1 MQKKDFWKGFG
12 AALVLMAVVYFGGQF
27 LAQMNIALPFGMSTM
42 AKIRQIEKTLDTYYV
57 EDYDKELA
65 EELMYTGLAAGVGD
79 PYTYYLSADSLAEQM
94 EKNSG
99 HFVGIGV
106 EIYAGDDGYIVVSSV
121 TPGGPAEAAGILA
134 EDKITEVDGESITGK
149 TAADV
154 SALVKG
160 EAGTDVTLTIFR
172 ESTGEVLEKT
182 VTRQDIQVKTVSW
195 RMMDDNIGYI
205 AITNFRENTYS
216 QFKEALDM
224 LEAEGMEKLVLDL
237 RNNTGGLVKSA
248 HEIGEE
254 LLPEGIMVYTMDKDG
269 NREDTLCDDVYN
281 DVPLVVLVNGNSA
294 SAAEILA
301 GAIQDTGRGQLIGTT
316 TFGKGLVQRLFTL
329 PDGSG
334 LNVTIQKYY
343 TPNGTS
349 IHGVGITPDYEVEL
363 PEEYAQQTNIPA
375 EADTQL
381 QKAVEVLSEKTYNI
395 VKKQIFSEKR
405 LFNRLCFRY
414 TDKKSMSR

>member
-12 AALVLMAVVYFGGQF
+12 AAFVLLAVIYFGGQF
-27 LAQMNIALPFGMSTM
+27 LAQMNIALPFGMSNT
-42 AKIRQIEKTLDTYYV
+42 AKIRQIEEMLDTYYV

-65 EELMYTGLAAGVGD
+65 EELMYTGLVAGVGD
-79 PYTYYLSADSLAEQM
+79 PYTYYLSADSLAEQV

-99 HFVGIGV
+99 QFVGIVV

-160 EAGTDVTLTIFR
+160 EEGTDVTLTIFR

-182 VTRQDIQVKTVSW
+182 VTRQDIQVQTVSW

-205 AITNFRENTYS
+205 SITNFRENTYN
-216 QFKEALDM
+216 QFKEALDT

-254 LLPEGIMVYTMDKDG
+254 LLPEGIMVYTMDKEG

-281 DVPLVVLVNGNSA
+281 DVPMVVLVNGNSA

-301 GAIQDTGRGQLIGTT
+301 GAIQDTGRGELIGTT

-381 QKAVEVLSEKTYNI
+381 QKAVEVLSEKNI
-395 VKKQIFSEKR
+395 
-405 LFNRLCFRY
+405 
-414 TDKKSMSR
+414 

>member
-27 LAQMNIALPFGMSTM
+27 LAQMNIALPFGMSNTV
-42 AKIRQIEKTLDTYYV
+42 KIRQIEEMLDTYYV

-65 EELMYTGLAAGVGD
+65 EELMYTGLVAGVGD
-79 PYTYYLSADSLAEQM
+79 PYTYYLSADSLAEQV

-182 VTRQDIQVKTVSW
+182 VTRQDIQVQTVSW

-205 AITNFRENTYS
+205 SITNFRENTHN
-216 QFKEALDM
+216 QFKEALDT

-254 LLPEGIMVYTMDKDG
+254 LLPEGIMVYTMDKEG

-281 DVPLVVLVNGNSA
+281 DVPMVVLVNGNSA

-301 GAIQDTGRGQLIGTT
+301 GAIQDTGRGELIGTT

-381 QKAVEVLSEKTYNI
+381 QKAMEVLSEKNI
-395 VKKQIFSEKR
+395 
-405 LFNRLCFRY
+405 
-414 TDKKSMSR
+414 

>member
-12 AALVLMAVVYFGGQF
+12 AAFVLLAVIYFGGQF
-27 LAQMNIALPFGMSTM
+27 LAQMNIALPFGMSNT
-42 AKIRQIEKTLDTYYV
+42 AKIRQIEEMLDTYYV

-65 EELMYTGLAAGVGD
+65 EELMYTGLVAGVGD
-79 PYTYYLSADSLAEQM
+79 PYTYYLSADSLAEQV

-160 EAGTDVTLTIFR
+160 EEGTDVTLTIFR

-182 VTRQDIQVKTVSW
+182 VTRQDIQVQTVSW

-205 AITNFRENTYS
+205 SITNFRENTYN
-216 QFKEALDM
+216 QFKEALDT

-254 LLPEGIMVYTMDKDG
+254 LLPEGIMVYTMDKEG

-281 DVPLVVLVNGNSA
+281 DVPMVVLVNGNSA

-301 GAIQDTGRGQLIGTT
+301 GAIQDTGRGELIGTT

-381 QKAVEVLSEKTYNI
+381 QKAVEVMSEKNI
-395 VKKQIFSEKR
+395 
-405 LFNRLCFRY
+405 
-414 TDKKSMSR
+414 

>member
-27 LAQMNIALPFGMSTM
+27 LVQMNIALPFGMSTM

-149 TAADV
+149 IAADV

-381 QKAVEVLSEKTYNI
+381 QKAVEVLSEKNI
-395 VKKQIFSEKR
+395 
-405 LFNRLCFRY
+405 
-414 TDKKSMSR
+414 

>member
-12 AALVLMAVVYFGGQF
+12 AAFVLLAVIYFGGQF
-27 LAQMNIALPFGMSTM
+27 LEQMNIALPFGMSNT
-42 AKIRQIEKTLDTYYV
+42 AKIRQIEEMLDTYYV

-65 EELMYTGLAAGVGD
+65 EELMYTGLVAGVGD
-79 PYTYYLSADSLAEQM
+79 PYTYYLSADSLAEQV

-160 EAGTDVTLTIFR
+160 EEGTDVTLTIFR

-182 VTRQDIQVKTVSW
+182 VTRQDIQVQTVSW

-205 AITNFRENTYS
+205 SITNFRENTHN
-216 QFKEALDM
+216 QFKEALDT

-254 LLPEGIMVYTMDKDG
+254 LLPEGIMVYTMDKEG

-281 DVPLVVLVNGNSA
+281 DVPMVVLVNGNSA

-301 GAIQDTGRGQLIGTT
+301 GAIQDTGRGELIGTT

-381 QKAVEVLSEKTYNI
+381 QKAVEVLSEKNI
-395 VKKQIFSEKR
+395 
-405 LFNRLCFRY
+405 
-414 TDKKSMSR
+414 

>member
-12 AALVLMAVVYFGGQF
+12 AAFVLLAVIYFGGQF
-27 LAQMNIALPFGMSTM
+27 LAQMNIALPFGMSNT
-42 AKIRQIEKTLDTYYV
+42 AKIRQIEEMLETYYV

-65 EELMYTGLAAGVGD
+65 EELMYTGLVAGVGD
-79 PYTYYLSADSLAEQM
+79 PYTYYLSADSLAEQV

-154 SALVKG
+154 SSLVKG
-160 EAGTDVTLTIFR
+160 EEGTDVTLTIFR

-195 RMMDDNIGYI
+195 SMMDDNIGYI
-205 AITNFRENTYS
+205 SITNFRENTYS
-216 QFKEALDM
+216 QFKEALDT

-254 LLPEGIMVYTMDKDG
+254 LLPEGIMVYTMDKEG

-281 DVPLVVLVNGNSA
+281 DVPMVVLVNGNSA

-301 GAIQDTGRGQLIGTT
+301 GAIQDTGRGELIGTT

-381 QKAVEVLSEKTYNI
+381 QKAVEVLSEKNI
-395 VKKQIFSEKR
+395 
-405 LFNRLCFRY
+405 
-414 TDKKSMSR
+414 

>member
-12 AALVLMAVVYFGGQF
+12 AAFVLLAVIYFGGQF
-27 LAQMNIALPFGMSTM
+27 LAQMNIALPFGMSNT
-42 AKIRQIEKTLDTYYV
+42 AKICQIEEMLDTYYV

-65 EELMYTGLAAGVGD
+65 EELMYTGLVAGVGD
-79 PYTYYLSADSLAEQM
+79 PYTYYLSADSLAEQV

-160 EAGTDVTLTIFR
+160 EEGTDVTLTIFR

-182 VTRQDIQVKTVSW
+182 VTRQDIQVQTVSW

-205 AITNFRENTYS
+205 SIMNFRENTYN
-216 QFKEALDM
+216 QFKEALDT

-254 LLPEGIMVYTMDKDG
+254 LLPEGIMVYTMDKEG

-281 DVPLVVLVNGNSA
+281 DVPMVVLVNGNSA

-301 GAIQDTGRGQLIGTT
+301 GAIQDTGRGELIGTT

-381 QKAVEVLSEKTYNI
+381 QKAVEVLSEKNI
-395 VKKQIFSEKR
+395 
-405 LFNRLCFRY
+405 
-414 TDKKSMSR
+414 

>member
-12 AALVLMAVVYFGGQF
+12 AAFVLLAVIYFGGQF
-27 LAQMNIALPFGMSTM
+27 LAQMNIALPFGMSNM
-42 AKIRQIEKTLDTYYV
+42 AKICQIEEMLDTYYV

-65 EELMYTGLAAGVGD
+65 EELMYTGLVAGVGD
-79 PYTYYLSADSLAEQM
+79 PYTYYLSADSLAEQV

-121 TPGGPAEAAGILA
+121 TPGGPAEAAGLLA

-160 EAGTDVTLTIFR
+160 EEGTDVTLTIFR

-182 VTRQDIQVKTVSW
+182 VTRQDIQVQTVSW

-205 AITNFRENTYS
+205 SITNFRENTHN
-216 QFKEALDM
+216 QFKEALDT

-254 LLPEGIMVYTMDKDG
+254 LLPEGIMVYTMDKEG

-281 DVPLVVLVNGNSA
+281 DVPMVVLVNGNSA

-301 GAIQDTGRGQLIGTT
+301 GAIQDTGRGELIGTT

-381 QKAVEVLSEKTYNI
+381 QKAVEVLSEKNI
-395 VKKQIFSEKR
+395 
-405 LFNRLCFRY
+405 
-414 TDKKSMSR
+414 

>member
-12 AALVLMAVVYFGGQF
+12 AAFVLLAVIYFGGQF
-27 LAQMNIALPFGMSTM
+27 LAQMNIALPFGMSNT
-42 AKIRQIEKTLDTYYV
+42 AKIRQIEEMLDTYYV

-65 EELMYTGLAAGVGD
+65 EELMYTGLVAGVGD
-79 PYTYYLSADSLAEQM
+79 PYTYYLSADSLAEQV

-160 EAGTDVTLTIFR
+160 EEGTDVTLTIFR

-182 VTRQDIQVKTVSW
+182 VTRQDIQVQTVSW

-205 AITNFRENTYS
+205 SITNFRENTHN

-254 LLPEGIMVYTMDKDG
+254 LLPEGIMVYTMDKEG

-281 DVPLVVLVNGNSA
+281 DVPMVVLVNGNSA

-301 GAIQDTGRGQLIGTT
+301 GAIQDTGRGELIGTT

-349 IHGVGITPDYEVEL
+349 IHGVGITPDYEVKL

-381 QKAVEVLSEKTYNI
+381 QKAVEVLSEKNI
-395 VKKQIFSEKR
+395 
-405 LFNRLCFRY
+405 
-414 TDKKSMSR
+414 

>member
-1 MQKKDFWKGFG
+1 LQKKDFWKGFG
-12 AALVLMAVVYFGGQF
+12 AAFVLLAVIYFGGQF
-27 LAQMNIALPFGMSTM
+27 LAQMNIALPFGMSNT
-42 AKIRQIEKTLDTYYV
+42 AKIRQIEEMLDTYYV

-65 EELMYTGLAAGVGD
+65 EELMYTGLVAGVGD
-79 PYTYYLSADSLAEQM
+79 PYTYYLSADSLAEQV

-160 EAGTDVTLTIFR
+160 EEGTDVTLTIFR

-182 VTRQDIQVKTVSW
+182 VTRQDIQVQTVSW

-205 AITNFRENTYS
+205 SITNFRENTHN
-216 QFKEALDM
+216 QFKEALDT

-254 LLPEGIMVYTMDKDG
+254 LLPEGIMVYTMDKEG

-281 DVPLVVLVNGNSA
+281 DVPMVVLVNGNSA

-301 GAIQDTGRGQLIGTT
+301 GAIQDTGRGELIGTT

-381 QKAVEVLSEKTYNI
+381 QKAVEVLSEKNI
-395 VKKQIFSEKR
+395 
-405 LFNRLCFRY
+405 
-414 TDKKSMSR
+414 

>member
-1 MQKKDFWKGFG
+1 MQKKDFWMGFG
-12 AALVLMAVVYFGGQF
+12 AAFVLLAVIYFGGQF
-27 LAQMNIALPFGMSTM
+27 LAQMNIALPFGMSNT
-42 AKIRQIEKTLDTYYV
+42 AKISQIEEMLDTYYV

-65 EELMYTGLAAGVGD
+65 EELMYTGLVAGVGD
-79 PYTYYLSADSLAEQM
+79 PYTYYLSADSLAEQV

-160 EAGTDVTLTIFR
+160 EEGTDVTLTIFR

-182 VTRQDIQVKTVSW
+182 VTRQDIQVQTVSW

-205 AITNFRENTYS
+205 SITNFRENTHN
-216 QFKEALDM
+216 QFKEALDT

-254 LLPEGIMVYTMDKDG
+254 LLPEGIMVYTMDKEG

-281 DVPLVVLVNGNSA
+281 DVPMVVLVNGNSA

-301 GAIQDTGRGQLIGTT
+301 GAIQDTGRGELIGTT

-381 QKAVEVLSEKTYNI
+381 QKAVEVLSEKNI
-395 VKKQIFSEKR
+395 
-405 LFNRLCFRY
+405 
-414 TDKKSMSR
+414 

>member
-12 AALVLMAVVYFGGQF
+12 AALVLMAVIYFGGQF
-27 LAQMNIALPFGMSTM
+27 LVQMNIPLPFGMSTM
-42 AKIRQIEKTLDTYYV
+42 AKIRQIENMLDTYYV

-65 EELMYTGLAAGVGD
+65 EELMYTGLSAGVGD
-79 PYTYYLSADSLAEQM
+79 PYTYYLSADSLAEQV

-121 TPGGPAEAAGILA
+121 TAGGPAEAAGILA

-160 EAGTDVTLTIFR
+160 EEGTDVTLTIFR

-182 VTRQDIQVKTVSW
+182 VTRQDIQVQTVSW
-195 RMMDDNIGYI
+195 RMMENNIGYI
-205 AITNFRENTYS
+205 SITNFRENTYS
-216 QFKEALDM
+216 QFKEALDT

-248 HEIGEE
+248 HDIGEE
-254 LLPEGIMVYTMDKDG
+254 LLPEGIMVYTMDKEG

-329 PDGSG
+329 SDGSG

-381 QKAVEVLSEKTYNI
+381 QKAVEVLSEKNI
-395 VKKQIFSEKR
+395 
-405 LFNRLCFRY
+405 
-414 TDKKSMSR
+414 

>member
-12 AALVLMAVVYFGGQF
+12 AAFVLLAVIYFGGQF
-27 LAQMNIALPFGMSTM
+27 LAQMNIALPFGMSNTV
-42 AKIRQIEKTLDTYYV
+42 KIRQIEEMLDTYYV

-65 EELMYTGLAAGVGD
+65 EELMYTGLVAGVGD
-79 PYTYYLSADSLAEQM
+79 PYTYYLSADSLAEQV

-106 EIYAGDDGYIVVSSV
+106 EIYAGDDVYIVVSSV

-160 EAGTDVTLTIFR
+160 EEGTDVTLTIFR

-182 VTRQDIQVKTVSW
+182 VTRQDIQVQTVSW

-205 AITNFRENTYS
+205 SITNFRENTYN
-216 QFKEALDM
+216 QFKEALDT

-254 LLPEGIMVYTMDKDG
+254 LLPEGIMVYTMDKEG

-281 DVPLVVLVNGNSA
+281 DVPMVVLVNGNSA

-301 GAIQDTGRGQLIGTT
+301 GAIQDTGRGELIGTT

-381 QKAVEVLSEKTYNI
+381 QKAVEVLSEKNI
-395 VKKQIFSEKR
+395 
-405 LFNRLCFRY
+405 
-414 TDKKSMSR
+414 

>member
-12 AALVLMAVVYFGGQF
+12 AAFVLLAVIYFGGQF
-27 LAQMNIALPFGMSTM
+27 LAQMNIALPFGISNT
-42 AKIRQIEKTLDTYYV
+42 AKIRQIEEMLDTYYV

-65 EELMYTGLAAGVGD
+65 EELMYTGLVAGVGD
-79 PYTYYLSADSLAEQM
+79 PYTYYLSADSLAEQV

-154 SALVKG
+154 SSLVKG
-160 EAGTDVTLTIFR
+160 EEGTDVTLTIFR

-195 RMMDDNIGYI
+195 SMMDDNIGYI
-205 AITNFRENTYS
+205 SITNFRENTYS
-216 QFKEALDM
+216 QFKEALDT

-254 LLPEGIMVYTMDKDG
+254 LLPEGIMVYTMDKEG

-281 DVPLVVLVNGNSA
+281 DVPMVVLVNGNSA

-301 GAIQDTGRGQLIGTT
+301 GAIQDTGRGELIGTT

-363 PEEYAQQTNIPA
+363 PEEYAQQTNIPT

-381 QKAVEVLSEKTYNI
+381 QKAVEVLSEKNI
-395 VKKQIFSEKR
+395 
-405 LFNRLCFRY
+405 
-414 TDKKSMSR
+414 

>member
-42 AKIRQIEKTLDTYYV
+42 AKIRQIEKALDTYYV

-195 RMMDDNIGYI
+195 RMMEDNIGYI

-381 QKAVEVLSEKTYNI
+381 QKAVEVLSEKNI
-395 VKKQIFSEKR
+395 
-405 LFNRLCFRY
+405 
-414 TDKKSMSR
+414 

>member
-281 DVPLVVLVNGNSA
+281 DVPLVVLVNGNST

-381 QKAVEVLSEKTYNI
+381 QKAVEVLSEKNI
-395 VKKQIFSEKR
+395 
-405 LFNRLCFRY
+405 
-414 TDKKSMSR
+414 

>member
-12 AALVLMAVVYFGGQF
+12 AAFVLLAVIYFGGQF
-27 LAQMNIALPFGMSTM
+27 LAQMNIALPFGMSNT
-42 AKIRQIEKTLDTYYV
+42 AKICQIEEMLDTYYV

-65 EELMYTGLAAGVGD
+65 EELMYTGLVAGVGD
-79 PYTYYLSADSLAEQM
+79 PYTYYLSADSLAEQV

-160 EAGTDVTLTIFR
+160 EEGTDVTLTIFR

-182 VTRQDIQVKTVSW
+182 VTRQDIQVQTVSW

-205 AITNFRENTYS
+205 SITNFRENTHN
-216 QFKEALDM
+216 QFKEALDT

-254 LLPEGIMVYTMDKDG
+254 LLPEGIMVYTMDKEG

-281 DVPLVVLVNGNSA
+281 DVPMVALVNGNSA

-301 GAIQDTGRGQLIGTT
+301 GAIQDTGRGELIGTT

-381 QKAVEVLSEKTYNI
+381 QKAVEVLSEKNI
-395 VKKQIFSEKR
+395 
-405 LFNRLCFRY
+405 
-414 TDKKSMSR
+414 

>member
-106 EIYAGDDGYIVVSSV
+106 EIYVGDDGYIVVSSV

-216 QFKEALDM
+216 QFKEALDV

-381 QKAVEVLSEKTYNI
+381 QKAVEVLSEKNI
-395 VKKQIFSEKR
+395 
-405 LFNRLCFRY
+405 
-414 TDKKSMSR
+414 

>member
-57 EDYDKELA
+57 EDYAKELA

-381 QKAVEVLSEKTYNI
+381 QKAVEVLSEKNI
-395 VKKQIFSEKR
+395 
-405 LFNRLCFRY
+405 
-414 TDKKSMSR
+414 

>member
-27 LAQMNIALPFGMSTM
+27 LVQMNIALPFGMSTM

-381 QKAVEVLSEKTYNI
+381 QKAVEVLSEKNI
-395 VKKQIFSEKR
+395 
-405 LFNRLCFRY
+405 
-414 TDKKSMSR
+414 

>member
-12 AALVLMAVVYFGGQF
+12 AAFVLLAVIYFGGQF
-27 LAQMNIALPFGMSTM
+27 LAQMNIALPFGMSNT
-42 AKIRQIEKTLDTYYV
+42 AKICQIEEMLDTYYV

-65 EELMYTGLAAGVGD
+65 EELMYTGLVAGVGD
-79 PYTYYLSADSLAEQM
+79 PYTYYLSADSLAEQV

-160 EAGTDVTLTIFR
+160 EEGTDVTLTIFR

-182 VTRQDIQVKTVSW
+182 VTRQDIQVQTVSW
-195 RMMDDNIGYI
+195 RMRDDNIGYI
-205 AITNFRENTYS
+205 SITNFRENTYN
-216 QFKEALDM
+216 QFKEALDT

-254 LLPEGIMVYTMDKDG
+254 LLPEGIMVYTMDKEG

-281 DVPLVVLVNGNSA
+281 DVPMVVLVNGNSA

-301 GAIQDTGRGQLIGTT
+301 GAIQDTGRGELIGTT

-381 QKAVEVLSEKTYNI
+381 QKAVEVLSEKNI
-395 VKKQIFSEKR
+395 
-405 LFNRLCFRY
+405 
-414 TDKKSMSR
+414 

>member
-12 AALVLMAVVYFGGQF
+12 AAFVLLAVIYFGGQF
-27 LAQMNIALPFGMSTM
+27 LAQMNIALPFGMSNT
-42 AKIRQIEKTLDTYYV
+42 AKIRQIEEMLDTYYV

-65 EELMYTGLAAGVGD
+65 EELMYTGLVAGVGD

-160 EAGTDVTLTIFR
+160 EEGTDVTLTIFR

-182 VTRQDIQVKTVSW
+182 VTRQDIQVQTVSW
-195 RMMDDNIGYI
+195 RIMDDNIGYI
-205 AITNFRENTYS
+205 SITNFRENTYS
-216 QFKEALDM
+216 QFKEALDT

-254 LLPEGIMVYTMDKDG
+254 LLPEGIMVYTMDKEG

-281 DVPLVVLVNGNSA
+281 DVPMVVLVNGNSA

-301 GAIQDTGRGQLIGTT
+301 GAIQDTGRGELIGTT

-381 QKAVEVLSEKTYNI
+381 QKAVEVLSEKNI
-395 VKKQIFSEKR
+395 
-405 LFNRLCFRY
+405 
-414 TDKKSMSR
+414 

>member
-12 AALVLMAVVYFGGQF
+12 AAFVLLAVIYFGGQF
-27 LAQMNIALPFGMSTM
+27 LAQMNIALPFGMSNT
-42 AKIRQIEKTLDTYYV
+42 AKIRQIEEMLDTYYV

-65 EELMYTGLAAGVGD
+65 EELMYTGLVAGVGD
-79 PYTYYLSADSLAEQM
+79 PYTYYLSADSLAEQV

-160 EAGTDVTLTIFR
+160 EEGTDVTLTIFR

-182 VTRQDIQVKTVSW
+182 VTRQDIQVQTVSW

-205 AITNFRENTYS
+205 SITNFRENTYN
-216 QFKEALDM
+216 QFKEALDT

-254 LLPEGIMVYTMDKDG
+254 LLPEGIMVYTMDKEG

-281 DVPLVVLVNGNSA
+281 DVPMVVLVNGNSA

-301 GAIQDTGRGQLIGTT
+301 GAIQDTGRGELIGTT

-381 QKAVEVLSEKTYNI
+381 QKAMEVLSEKNI
-395 VKKQIFSEKR
+395 
-405 LFNRLCFRY
+405 
-414 TDKKSMSR
+414 

>member
-12 AALVLMAVVYFGGQF
+12 AAFVLLAVIYFGGQF
-27 LAQMNIALPFGMSTM
+27 LAQMNIALPFGMSNT
-42 AKIRQIEKTLDTYYV
+42 AKICQIEEMLDTYYV
-57 EDYDKELA
+57 EDYDKKLA
-65 EELMYTGLAAGVGD
+65 EELMYTGLVAGVGD
-79 PYTYYLSADSLAEQM
+79 PYTYYLSADSLAEQV

-160 EAGTDVTLTIFR
+160 EEGTDVTLTIFR

-182 VTRQDIQVKTVSW
+182 VTRQDIQVQTVSW

-205 AITNFRENTYS
+205 SITNFRENTHN
-216 QFKEALDM
+216 QFKEALDT

-254 LLPEGIMVYTMDKDG
+254 LLPEGIMVYTMDKEG

-281 DVPLVVLVNGNSA
+281 DVPMVVLVNGNSA

-301 GAIQDTGRGQLIGTT
+301 GAIQDTGRGELIGTT

-381 QKAVEVLSEKTYNI
+381 QKAVEVLSEKNI
-395 VKKQIFSEKR
+395 
-405 LFNRLCFRY
+405 
-414 TDKKSMSR
+414 

>member
-12 AALVLMAVVYFGGQF
+12 AAFVLLAVIYFGGQF
-27 LAQMNIALPFGMSTM
+27 LAQMNIALPFGMSNTV
-42 AKIRQIEKTLDTYYV
+42 KIRQIEEMLDTYYV

-65 EELMYTGLAAGVGD
+65 EELMYTGLVAGVGD
-79 PYTYYLSADSLAEQM
+79 PYTYYLSADSLAEQV

-160 EAGTDVTLTIFR
+160 EEGTDVTLTIFR

-182 VTRQDIQVKTVSW
+182 VTRQDIQVQTVSW

-205 AITNFRENTYS
+205 SITNFRENTYN
-216 QFKEALDM
+216 QFKEALDT

-254 LLPEGIMVYTMDKDG
+254 LLPEGIMVYTMDKEG

-281 DVPLVVLVNGNSA
+281 DVPMVVLVNGNSA

-301 GAIQDTGRGQLIGTT
+301 GAIQDTGRGELIGTT

-381 QKAVEVLSEKTYNI
+381 QKAMEVLSEKNI
-395 VKKQIFSEKR
+395 
-405 LFNRLCFRY
+405 
-414 TDKKSMSR
+414 

>member
-12 AALVLMAVVYFGGQF
+12 AAFVLLAVIYFGGQF
-27 LAQMNIALPFGMSTM
+27 LAQMNIALPFGMSNT
-42 AKIRQIEKTLDTYYV
+42 AKIRQIEEMLDTYYV

-65 EELMYTGLAAGVGD
+65 EELMYTGLVAGVGD
-79 PYTYYLSADSLAEQM
+79 PYTYYLSADSLAEQV

-182 VTRQDIQVKTVSW
+182 VTRQDIQVQTVSW

-205 AITNFRENTYS
+205 SITNFRENTHN
-216 QFKEALDM
+216 QFKEALDT

-254 LLPEGIMVYTMDKDG
+254 LLPEGIMVYTMDKEG

-281 DVPLVVLVNGNSA
+281 DVPMVVLVNGNSA

-301 GAIQDTGRGQLIGTT
+301 GAIQDTGRGELIGTT

-381 QKAVEVLSEKTYNI
+381 QKAVEVLSEKNI
-395 VKKQIFSEKR
+395 
-405 LFNRLCFRY
+405 
-414 TDKKSMSR
+414 

>member
-12 AALVLMAVVYFGGQF
+12 AAFVLLAVIYFGGQF
-27 LAQMNIALPFGMSTM
+27 LAQMNIALPFGMSNT
-42 AKIRQIEKTLDTYYV
+42 AKICQIEEMLDTYYV

-65 EELMYTGLAAGVGD
+65 EELMYTGLVAGVGD
-79 PYTYYLSADSLAEQM
+79 PYTYYLSADSLAEQV

-160 EAGTDVTLTIFR
+160 EEGTDVTLTIFR

-182 VTRQDIQVKTVSW
+182 VTRQDIQVQTVSW

-205 AITNFRENTYS
+205 SITNFRENTHN
-216 QFKEALDM
+216 QFKEALDA

-254 LLPEGIMVYTMDKDG
+254 LLPEGIMVYTMDKEG

-281 DVPLVVLVNGNSA
+281 DVPMVVLVNGNSA

-301 GAIQDTGRGQLIGTT
+301 GAIQDTGRGELIGTT

-381 QKAVEVLSEKTYNI
+381 QKAVEVLSEKNI
-395 VKKQIFSEKR
+395 
-405 LFNRLCFRY
+405 
-414 TDKKSMSR
+414 

>member
-1 MQKKDFWKGFG
+1 MTLQKKDFWKGFG

-172 ESTGEVLEKT
+172 ESTGEVLEKK

-381 QKAVEVLSEKTYNI
+381 QKAVEVLSEKNI
-395 VKKQIFSEKR
+395 
-405 LFNRLCFRY
+405 
-414 TDKKSMSR
+414 

>member
-12 AALVLMAVVYFGGQF
+12 AAFVLLAVIYFGGQF
-27 LAQMNIALPFGMSTM
+27 LAQMNIALPFGMSNT
-42 AKIRQIEKTLDTYYV
+42 AKIRQIEEMLDTYYV

-65 EELMYTGLAAGVGD
+65 EELMYTGLVAGVGD
-79 PYTYYLSADSLAEQM
+79 PYTYYLSADSLAEQV

-160 EAGTDVTLTIFR
+160 EEGTDVTLTIFR

-182 VTRQDIQVKTVSW
+182 VTRQDIQVQTVSW

-205 AITNFRENTYS
+205 SITNFRENTHN
-216 QFKEALDM
+216 QFKEALDA

-237 RNNTGGLVKSA
+237 RNNTGGLVKST

-254 LLPEGIMVYTMDKDG
+254 LLPEGIMVYTMDKEG

-281 DVPLVVLVNGNSA
+281 DVPMVVLVNGNSA

-301 GAIQDTGRGQLIGTT
+301 GAIQDTGRGELIGTT

-381 QKAVEVLSEKTYNI
+381 QKAVEVLSEKNI
-395 VKKQIFSEKR
+395 
-405 LFNRLCFRY
+405 
-414 TDKKSMSR
+414 

>member
-12 AALVLMAVVYFGGQF
+12 AAFVLLAVIYFGGQF
-27 LAQMNIALPFGMSTM
+27 LAQMNIALPFGMSNT
-42 AKIRQIEKTLDTYYV
+42 AKIRQIEEMLDTYYV

-65 EELMYTGLAAGVGD
+65 EELMYTGLVAGVGD
-79 PYTYYLSADSLAEQM
+79 PYTYYLSADSLAEQV

-134 EDKITEVDGESITGK
+134 EDKITEVDGESITGE

-160 EAGTDVTLTIFR
+160 EEGTDVTLTIFR

-182 VTRQDIQVKTVSW
+182 VTRQDIQVQTVSW

-205 AITNFRENTYS
+205 SITNFRENTYS
-216 QFKEALDM
+216 QFKEALDT

-254 LLPEGIMVYTMDKDG
+254 LLPEGIMVYTMDKEG

-281 DVPLVVLVNGNSA
+281 DVPMVVLVNGNSA

-301 GAIQDTGRGQLIGTT
+301 GAIQDTGRGELIGTT

-381 QKAVEVLSEKTYNI
+381 QKAVEVLSEKNI
-395 VKKQIFSEKR
+395 
-405 LFNRLCFRY
+405 
-414 TDKKSMSR
+414 

>member
-381 QKAVEVLSEKTYNI
+381 QKAVEVLSEKNI
-395 VKKQIFSEKR
+395 YYFKKTDFFGKTAFQQALFSV
-405 LFNRLCFRY
+405 Y
-414 TDKKSMSR
+414 

>member
-12 AALVLMAVVYFGGQF
+12 AAFVLLAVIYFGGQF
-27 LAQMNIALPFGMSTM
+27 LAQMNIALPFGMSNT
-42 AKIRQIEKTLDTYYV
+42 AKIRQIEEMLDTYYV

-65 EELMYTGLAAGVGD
+65 EELMYTGLVAGVGD
-79 PYTYYLSADSLAEQM
+79 PYTYYLSTDSLAEQV

-160 EAGTDVTLTIFR
+160 EEGTDVTLTIFR

-182 VTRQDIQVKTVSW
+182 VTRQDIQVQTVSW

-205 AITNFRENTYS
+205 SITNFRENTYS
-216 QFKEALDM
+216 QFKEALDT

-254 LLPEGIMVYTMDKDG
+254 LLPEGIMVYTMDKEG

-281 DVPLVVLVNGNSA
+281 DVPMVVLVNGNSA

-301 GAIQDTGRGQLIGTT
+301 GAIQDTGRGELIGTT

-381 QKAVEVLSEKTYNI
+381 QKAVEVLSEKNI
-395 VKKQIFSEKR
+395 
-405 LFNRLCFRY
+405 
-414 TDKKSMSR
+414 

>member
-12 AALVLMAVVYFGGQF
+12 AAFVLLAVIYFGGQF
-27 LAQMNIALPFGMSTM
+27 LAQMNIALPFGMSNT
-42 AKIRQIEKTLDTYYV
+42 AKIRQIEEMLDTYYV

-65 EELMYTGLAAGVGD
+65 EELMYTGLIAGVGD
-79 PYTYYLSADSLAEQM
+79 PYTYYLSADSLAEQV

-154 SALVKG
+154 SSLVKG
-160 EAGTDVTLTIFR
+160 EEGTDVTLTIFR

-195 RMMDDNIGYI
+195 SMMDDNIGYI
-205 AITNFRENTYS
+205 SITNFRENTYS
-216 QFKEALDM
+216 QFKEALDT

-254 LLPEGIMVYTMDKDG
+254 LLPEGIMVYTMDKEG

-281 DVPLVVLVNGNSA
+281 DVPMVVLVNGNSA

-301 GAIQDTGRGQLIGTT
+301 GAIQDTGRGELIGTT

-381 QKAVEVLSEKTYNI
+381 QKAVEVLSEKNI
-395 VKKQIFSEKR
+395 
-405 LFNRLCFRY
+405 
-414 TDKKSMSR
+414 

>member
-12 AALVLMAVVYFGGQF
+12 AAFVLLAVIYFGGQF
-27 LAQMNIALPFGMSTM
+27 LAQMNIALPFGMSNT
-42 AKIRQIEKTLDTYYV
+42 AKIRQIEEMLDTYYV

-65 EELMYTGLAAGVGD
+65 EELMYTGLVAGVGD
-79 PYTYYLSADSLAEQM
+79 PYTYYLSADSLAEQV

-160 EAGTDVTLTIFR
+160 EEGTDVTLTIFR

-182 VTRQDIQVKTVSW
+182 VTRQDIQVQTVSW

-205 AITNFRENTYS
+205 SITNFRENTYN
-216 QFKEALDM
+216 QFKEALDT

-237 RNNTGGLVKSA
+237 WNNTGGLVKSA

-254 LLPEGIMVYTMDKDG
+254 LLPEGIMVYTMDKEG

-281 DVPLVVLVNGNSA
+281 DVPMVVLVNGYSA

-301 GAIQDTGRGQLIGTT
+301 GAIQDTGRGELIGTT

-381 QKAVEVLSEKTYNI
+381 QKAVEVLSEKNI
-395 VKKQIFSEKR
+395 
-405 LFNRLCFRY
+405 
-414 TDKKSMSR
+414 

>member
-12 AALVLMAVVYFGGQF
+12 AAFVLLAVIYFGGQF
-27 LAQMNIALPFGMSTM
+27 LAQMNIALPFGMSNTV
-42 AKIRQIEKTLDTYYV
+42 KIRQIEEMLDTYYV

-65 EELMYTGLAAGVGD
+65 EELMYTGLVAGVGD
-79 PYTYYLSADSLAEQM
+79 PYTYYLSADSLAEQV

-134 EDKITEVDGESITGK
+134 EDKITEVDGESIIGK

-160 EAGTDVTLTIFR
+160 EEGTDVTLTIFR

-182 VTRQDIQVKTVSW
+182 VTRQDIQVQTVSW

-205 AITNFRENTYS
+205 SITNFRENTYN
-216 QFKEALDM
+216 QFKEALDT

-254 LLPEGIMVYTMDKDG
+254 LLPEGIMVYTMDKEG

-281 DVPLVVLVNGNSA
+281 DVPMVVLVNGNSA

-301 GAIQDTGRGQLIGTT
+301 GAIQDTGRGELIGTT

-375 EADTQL
+375 EVDTQL
-381 QKAVEVLSEKTYNI
+381 QKAVEVLSEKNI
-395 VKKQIFSEKR
+395 
-405 LFNRLCFRY
+405 
-414 TDKKSMSR
+414 

>member
-12 AALVLMAVVYFGGQF
+12 AAFVLLAVIYFGGQF
-27 LAQMNIALPFGMSTM
+27 LAQMNIALPFGMSNM
-42 AKIRQIEKTLDTYYV
+42 AKICQIEEMLDTYYV

-65 EELMYTGLAAGVGD
+65 EELMYTGLVAGVGD
-79 PYTYYLSADSLAEQM
+79 PYTYYLSADSLAEQV

-160 EAGTDVTLTIFR
+160 EEGTDVTLTIFR
-172 ESTGEVLEKT
+172 ESSGEVLEKT
-182 VTRQDIQVKTVSW
+182 VTRQDIQVQTVSW

-205 AITNFRENTYS
+205 SITNFRENTHN
-216 QFKEALDM
+216 QFKEALDT

-254 LLPEGIMVYTMDKDG
+254 LLPEGIMVYTMDKEG

-281 DVPLVVLVNGNSA
+281 DVPMVVLVNGNSA

-301 GAIQDTGRGQLIGTT
+301 GAIQDTGRGELIGTT

-381 QKAVEVLSEKTYNI
+381 QKAVEVLSEKNI
-395 VKKQIFSEKR
+395 
-405 LFNRLCFRY
+405 
-414 TDKKSMSR
+414 

>member
-12 AALVLMAVVYFGGQF
+12 AAFVLLAVIYFGGQF
-27 LAQMNIALPFGMSTM
+27 LAQMNIALPFGMSNT
-42 AKIRQIEKTLDTYYV
+42 AKIRQIEEMLDTYYV

-65 EELMYTGLAAGVGD
+65 EELMYTGLIAGVGD
-79 PYTYYLSADSLAEQM
+79 PYTYYLSADSLAEQV

-160 EAGTDVTLTIFR
+160 EEGTDVTLTIFR

-182 VTRQDIQVKTVSW
+182 VTRQDIQVQTVSW

-205 AITNFRENTYS
+205 SITNFRENTYN
-216 QFKEALDM
+216 QFKEALDT

-254 LLPEGIMVYTMDKDG
+254 LLPEGIMVYTMDKEG

-281 DVPLVVLVNGNSA
+281 DVPMVVLVNGNSA

-301 GAIQDTGRGQLIGTT
+301 GAIQDTGRGELIGTT

-349 IHGVGITPDYEVEL
+349 IHGVGITPDYEVKL

-381 QKAVEVLSEKTYNI
+381 QKAVEVLSEKNI
-395 VKKQIFSEKR
+395 
-405 LFNRLCFRY
+405 
-414 TDKKSMSR
+414 

>member
-12 AALVLMAVVYFGGQF
+12 AAFVLLAVIYFGGQF
-27 LAQMNIALPFGMSTM
+27 LAQMNIALPFGMSNT
-42 AKIRQIEKTLDTYYV
+42 AKIRQIEEMLDTYYV

-65 EELMYTGLAAGVGD
+65 EELMYTGLVAGVGD
-79 PYTYYLSADSLAEQM
+79 PYTYYLSTDSLAEQV

-160 EAGTDVTLTIFR
+160 EEGTDVTLTIFR

-182 VTRQDIQVKTVSW
+182 VTRQDIQVQTVSW

-205 AITNFRENTYS
+205 SITNFRENTYN
-216 QFKEALDM
+216 QLKEALDT

-254 LLPEGIMVYTMDKDG
+254 LLPEGIMVYTMDKEG

-281 DVPLVVLVNGNSA
+281 DLPMVVLVNGNSA

-301 GAIQDTGRGQLIGTT
+301 GAIQDTGRGELIGTT

-381 QKAVEVLSEKTYNI
+381 QKAVEVLSEKNI
-395 VKKQIFSEKR
+395 
-405 LFNRLCFRY
+405 
-414 TDKKSMSR
+414 